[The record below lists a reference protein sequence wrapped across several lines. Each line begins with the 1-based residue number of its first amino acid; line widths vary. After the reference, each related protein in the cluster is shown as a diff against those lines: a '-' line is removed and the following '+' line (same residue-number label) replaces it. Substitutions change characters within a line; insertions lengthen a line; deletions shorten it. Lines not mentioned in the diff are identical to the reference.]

1 MAEYPYLNLPDF
13 GPTVEVAIPFSSY
26 YLLNFDSV

>member
-13 GPTVEVAIPFSSY
+13 GPTLEAAIPFSFY
-26 YLLNFDSV
+26 YLLRV